1 MSAEGGISDAVL
13 KRLNPKNFKI
23 RPRAWSSIVL
33 NDLEIS
39 WTRDCSM
46 RGLEDERKR
55 GCLWRDVY
63 VPQYVRECRRRGLPV
78 FWETLKRSGVRR
90 EDYEIAC

>member
-13 KRLNPKNFKI
+13 KRLSLKCYKPSPTAESDFL
-23 RPRAWSSIVL
+23 L
-33 NDLEIS
+33 NDLRVVCEKDCA
-39 WTRDCSM
+39 TR
-46 RGLEDERKR
+46 GFLEDEARDW
-55 GCLWRDVY
+55 WREVY
-63 VPQYVRECRRRGLPV
+63 VLQYVRECRRRGLPV